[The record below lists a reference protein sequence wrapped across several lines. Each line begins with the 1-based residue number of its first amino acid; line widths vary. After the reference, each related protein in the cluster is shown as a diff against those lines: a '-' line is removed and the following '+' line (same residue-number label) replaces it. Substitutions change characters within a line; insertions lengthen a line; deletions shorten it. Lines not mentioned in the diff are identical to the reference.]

1 MTYVKATLGEKL
13 VCNRYFD
20 GLMVTAPWAVIFD
33 GVTSWTVNHQ
43 DIVPAILVLG
53 IYVDF
58 ENPAIRKL
66 TLHMMIAVIRSQMV
80 RCPIMWTVLRSLKRS
95 GCLMPRRI

>member
-43 DIVPAILVLG
+43 DIVPTILVLG

-66 TLHMMIAVIRSQMV
+66 TLHNERMIEGFATLVEKGGNNVPDNI
-80 RCPIMWTVLRSLKRS
+80 I
-95 GCLMPRRI
+95 